1 MVKIQSKV
9 EIRPVNGNTPHYL
22 CRTLIGG
29 TNLISVWR
37 QNCNML
43 MSKPFTVQP
52 VATTGSHS
60 GFQFIADFSSL
71 TILMSNMLW
80 IAPPEE
86 WKVHTLGMSY

>member
-1 MVKIQSKV
+1 MVKIQPWV
-9 EIRPVNGNTPHYL
+9 EIRPINGNTPHYVYG
-22 CRTLIGG
+22 TLIDG

-52 VATTGSHS
+52 VATTGSHFGLQVITDLS
-60 GFQFIADFSSL
+60 IH
-71 TILMSNMLW
+71 TTLMSNILW

-86 WKVHTLGMSY
+86 WKVHTLGTSY